1 MRLVGRDKLNRL
13 ASRGPEVEKWVRSWV
28 AEVSEAHWRQA
39 NDVTHQFPN
48 AHDQGQGSFIF
59 PIPNHRFAIKLRIA
73 FAQGIALISDLN
85 DSEATYGT

>member
-13 ASRGPEVEKWVRSWV
+13 NGRGHEVEKWIRSWV

-39 NDVTHQFPN
+39 DDVTHQFPN
-48 AHDQGQGSFIF
+48 AHDQGQGSFLF
-59 PIPNHRFAIKLRIA
+59 PIADQRLAIKLQIA

-85 DSEATYGT
+85 DSEANYGT